1 MAIYWPYAFTLPKFL
16 QALRILVIPWDR
28 ILHPFLHCVICLGK
42 ASKKKFFWEISPK
55 CGWVGWPFS
64 TRISPFVLP
73 NLTKTLGWVG
83 KQIWESSTKK
93 TFFLRFPWTIL
104 VWTVKNDIGWWWSTF
119 WHSTGSFGSHR
130 IEEVQV
136 KIPANYNEDFD
147 VSSSNV
153 FIPNLLRQRPLF
165 RFGVKRPLYIN

>member
-1 MAIYWPYAFTLPKFL
+1 MFFNRTL
-16 QALRILVIPWDR
+16 
-28 ILHPFLHCVICLGK
+28 LGK
-42 ASKKKFFWEISPK
+42 VKQKKWGGDFPQMWVGGVADSQTRSKHLKTSPNHPENRIFRPEFHLSFSQISEKPWG
-55 CGWVGWPFS
+55 GWVNRFG
-64 TRISPFVLP
+64 RALP
-73 NLTKTLGWVG
+73 
-83 KQIWESSTKK
+83 KK

-165 RFGVKRPLYIN
+165 RFGAKRPLYIN